1 MAYINA
7 CRFVAASGGAG
18 DFVVSGPAGAYRTP
32 AQASAVNGQT
42 YGYRAESPTGS
53 EWEFG
58 IATYDSATT
67 TAIRTTVLGNHL
79 GTTAK
84 VAFTL
89 APVVGLLPIAEQFFA
104 KVSTLAELRALD
116 TTVTTAAELTLAG
129 RAGKFFFRA
138 GNYST
143 HVATDTNEGVYIKAN
158 AIASSAG
165 AWVRFFDFQTYWSK
179 WFGTVADHATDN
191 SSIINTIIATTDLTN
206 TLSTPGKQ
214 SAALIEIEGGVRF
227 ASTSLSFLPA
237 ANWVFVYL
245 SYFANS
251 DTTKGVA
258 TGAGGTNER
267 VQLSVNSG
275 YPGDATGGMVG
286 QWDLNAPLHP
296 GLFINVMK
304 HISGADAHFG
314 TNQVR
319 QPTTTNPARASLTL
333 ADEGLDRW
341 RTVYEGFGGPDTAGL
356 PTHVRFHSFL
366 YSLSLANVGSTGWPT
381 IPTNGTIITG
391 VTSGAK
397 MYKTGHSGAAIT
409 GVWITGNFLP
419 GEKIT
424 DGVTTSTNSISGGGI
439 GQTLST
445 NPFLAFGINAPTIG
459 AGIWPNDMLTAF
471 GVGGRLTVAR
481 TNASTASNHI
491 ENVSNAAILFT
502 NTNTNGTLPTTG
514 KQIVLDNNGRLV
526 IVNGVAASTTPR
538 GYPSAVTASGRFT
551 HAGLAPMTGSLN
563 FASVTNPSTGR
574 YDITLTNALA
584 SANYGVNVTGQGAQI
599 PTYDLR
605 STTGFSIFN
614 YNLSGALA
622 NLSFE
627 ATFTIV
633 GGDA

>member
-1 MAYINA
+1 MPFLNA
-7 CRFVAASGGAG
+7 CRFVAVSGGTG
-18 DFVVSGPAGAYRTP
+18 DFVVAGPAGAYRTP
-32 AQASAVNGQT
+32 AVAGAINGAT
-42 YGYRAESPTGS
+42 YGYRAESTTGS

-58 IATYDSATT
+58 IATYDTATT

-104 KVSTLAELRALD
+104 KVSSIAELKAID
-116 TTVTTAAELTLAG
+116 TTVTTALELTLAG
-129 RAGKFFFRA
+129 RAGKFFWRS

-143 HVATDTNEGVYIKAN
+143 HIATDTNEGVYIKAN

-165 AWVRFFDFQTYWSK
+165 AWVRFFDFQTYWTK
-179 WFGTVADHATDN
+179 WFGTIADHTTDN
-191 SSIINTIIATTDLTN
+191 STIINTIIATTNLTN

-214 SAALIEIEGGVRF
+214 SAATIEIEGGVRF
-227 ASTSLSFLPA
+227 ASTSLSFLPS
-237 ANWVFVYL
+237 ANWIFVYL

-286 QWDLNAPLHP
+286 QWDYNAPLHP
-296 GLFINVMK
+296 GIFINVVK

-314 TNQVR
+314 TSQVR
-319 QPTTTNPARASLTL
+319 QPTSSNPARASLTL

-341 RTVYEGFGGPDTAGL
+341 RTVYEGFGGPDTGGL
-356 PTHVRFHSFL
+356 PTHVRLHSFL
-366 YSLSLANVGSTGWPT
+366 YSLSLANVGTSGWGAMPA
-381 IPTNGTIITG
+381 NGTIIRG

-397 MYKTGHSGAAIT
+397 MYKTGASALSLQGI
-409 GVWITGNFLP
+409 WITGNFVP
-419 GEKIT
+419 GEQVT
-424 DGVTTSTNSISGGGI
+424 DGVTTSTNSISGGGV
-439 GQTLST
+439 QPVLST

-459 AGIWPNDMLTAF
+459 AGIWPNDLLTAF
-471 GVGGRLTVAR
+471 GVGGRLTIAR
-481 TNASTASNHI
+481 TNAATASNHI
-491 ENVSNAAILFT
+491 ENVANAAILFT

-514 KQIVLDNNGRLV
+514 KQIVLDNNGRL
-526 IVNGVAASTTPR
+526 IVANGVAASTTPR

-551 HAGLAPMTGSLN
+551 HAGLTPMTGSLN

-574 YDITLTNALA
+574 YDVTLSNALA
-584 SANYGVNVTGQGAQI
+584 NSNYGVHVTGQGAQI

-614 YNLSGALA
+614 FNLAGSLA
-622 NLSFE
+622 NLTVE
-627 ATFTIV
+627 ATFTII